1 MNVISS
7 NAVMIFL
14 STKSF
19 IPGIM
24 NTYCW
29 IHGTF
34 TILEYTYDST
44 RRLVPHPGVGQYKE
58 GHTILEHSYYQWVP
72 LVLAITA
79 VSFYIPRRVGHNGS
93 P

>member
-34 TILEYTYDST
+34 TIPSQLAKRVGPE
-44 RRLVPHPGVGQYKE
+44 VAHPGVAPIYNRWE
-58 GHTILEHSYYQWVP
+58 TV
-72 LVLAITA
+72 VD
-79 VSFYIPRRVGHNGS
+79 
-93 P
+93 